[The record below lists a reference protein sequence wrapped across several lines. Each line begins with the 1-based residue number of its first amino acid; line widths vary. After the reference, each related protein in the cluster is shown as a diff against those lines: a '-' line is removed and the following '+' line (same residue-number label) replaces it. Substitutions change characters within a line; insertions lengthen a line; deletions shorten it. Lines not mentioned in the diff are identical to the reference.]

1 MIVSWFSAGAS
12 SAVATKLALQS
23 GEAVRIIY
31 IHIDDQ
37 HEDTMRFL
45 RECQDWFGVTIEI
58 LHSRYGSVENACRA
72 ASFLNSP
79 HGAAC
84 TTRLK
89 KHVRKQWE
97 REHAGG
103 EPLTYV
109 WGMDVNE
116 AGRRERLI
124 DSNPD
129 QQHTFPLIDNGIT
142 KESAHGML
150 AAAGIARPKM
160 YDLGYPNNNCIGC
173 LKGGMGYW
181 NKVRSDFPEVFAS
194 RARLER
200 MIGASVLKQYYLDEL
215 PLDAGKECKI
225 VVPDCGL
232 FCELPS
238 QDVAA

>member
-1 MIVSWFSAGAS
+1 
-12 SAVATKLALQS
+12 
-23 GEAVRIIY
+23 
-31 IHIDDQ
+31 
-37 HEDTMRFL
+37 
-45 RECQDWFGVTIEI
+45 
-58 LHSRYGSVENACRA
+58 
-72 ASFLNSP
+72 
-79 HGAAC
+79 
-84 TTRLK
+84 
-89 KHVRKQWE
+89 
-97 REHAGG
+97 
-103 EPLTYV
+103 
-109 WGMDVNE
+109 MDVNE

-238 QDVAA
+238 QEVAA